1 MKRPFRLEI
10 EEWKFITSTFS
21 SQSAAEASVG
31 AVLGRWRIKPGTP
44 WKIVERRREMGPR
57 GREREV
63 RVVVAE
69 GVA

>member
-1 MKRPFRLEI
+1 MKRPFRLE
-10 EEWKFITSTFS
+10 KAGARFDVPTYSCPVCATD
-21 SQSAAEASVG
+21 AASK
-31 AVLGRWRIKPGTP
+31 LPKGTA

-69 GVA
+69 GVS